1 MMWNQDYSSEDGITL
16 VELLA
21 ALSLFSIV
29 VLLIGSVHIFAQRQ
43 FRQQSDRIEV
53 SSDVRLV
60 MSQFENDI
68 RSIDSGTVYWDA
80 DTFIISGGSEVRY
93 QLVNGSV
100 MRNDSVIADNISD
113 FSVEYDSD
121 RDQVD
126 IRVTGTQKNQRQPQT
141 LKTTIYLRE

>member
-1 MMWNQDYSSEDGITL
+1 MMLKQDYYSEEGITL

-53 SSDVRLV
+53 SSEVRLV
-60 MSQFENDI
+60 MSQFESDI
-68 RSIDSGTVYWDA
+68 RSIDSGTVYWDE
-80 DTFIISGGSEVRY
+80 DTLFIGSEEISYRLSD
-93 QLVNGSV
+93 QKIL
-100 MRNDSVIADNISD
+100 RNDSVIADNISD
-113 FSVEYDSD
+113 FSVEFDSD
-121 RDQVD
+121 RNQVD
-126 IRVTGTQKNQRQPQT
+126 VRVTGTQKNQRQPQT